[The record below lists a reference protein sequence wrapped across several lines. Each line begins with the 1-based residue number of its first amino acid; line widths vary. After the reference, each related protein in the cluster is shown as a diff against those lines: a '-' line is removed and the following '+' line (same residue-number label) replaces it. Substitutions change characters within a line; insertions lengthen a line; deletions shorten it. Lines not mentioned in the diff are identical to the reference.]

1 MDTPNYNQTT
11 VAGESWQRAHHV
23 VIENPLNGT
32 PKLTFGEQ
40 KVFVFGDKTITEFV
54 GQDLSVSLDPT
65 NQKHLAIYAALNEL
79 YVELRT
85 ARDTVVEEV

>member
-40 KVFVFGDKTITEFV
+40 KVFVLGDKTITEFA
-54 GQDLSVSLDPT
+54 GQELSVSLDPA
-65 NQKHLAIYAALNEL
+65 NPKHLAIYSALNEL

-85 ARDTVVEEV
+85 VRDSATEVV